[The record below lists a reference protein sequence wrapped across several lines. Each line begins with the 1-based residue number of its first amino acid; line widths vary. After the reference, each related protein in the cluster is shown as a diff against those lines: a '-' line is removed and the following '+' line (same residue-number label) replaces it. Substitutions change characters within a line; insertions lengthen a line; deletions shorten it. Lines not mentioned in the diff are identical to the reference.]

1 MPGDQEDK
9 EFGFG
14 FLGFKTREGT
24 WAVANTPSDLKG
36 ENDTG
41 FLDEVRGQE
50 LGVSGSF
57 EGRPKYSQSGMVPS
71 FRRGGQGQWD
81 FFWLYTYFLMKARLH
96 IEPSENTTQT
106 KAGLLA
112 LPPSL

>member
-9 EFGFG
+9 ECGFG
-14 FLGFKTREGT
+14 FLGFKKREGT
-24 WAVANTPSDLKG
+24 WAVLNTPSDLQV

-50 LGVSGSF
+50 LGVNGSF

-71 FRRGGQGQWD
+71 FWRGGQGQWD
-81 FFWLYTYFLMKARLH
+81 FLWL
-96 IEPSENTTQT
+96 
-106 KAGLLA
+106 LLWHG
-112 LPPSL
+112 SI

>member
-14 FLGFKTREGT
+14 FLGFKTRKGT